1 MPLQQQE
8 DDSGGED
15 DAEVQQECLHKFS
28 TRDYIME
35 PSIFNT
41 LKRCVS
47 AVHTQGLRRVL
58 WYKECDLGVEGLKNP
73 PCLPPAHL
81 STPAPLWPLIV
92 KSHHFALPRYFQAGG
107 SPENV
112 IQLLSENYTA
122 VAQTVNLL
130 AEWLIQTGA

>member
-1 MPLQQQE
+1 MARWQGTHASAHLSGSCLSQQQE

-47 AVHTQGLRRVL
+47 AVHTRGLRRVL
-58 WYKECDLGVEGLKNP
+58 WCKECALGVEGLKSP
-73 PCLPPAHL
+73 LAPWKTLTLAHAFLLPAC
-81 STPAPLWPLIV
+81 S
-92 KSHHFALPRYFQAGG
+92 PR
-107 SPENV
+107 
-112 IQLLSENYTA
+112 LLCGHS
-122 VAQTVNLL
+122 L
-130 AEWLIQTGA
+130 